1 MPRLTTKLGENV
13 FKKWEE
19 NDKEQKKREML
30 MEDKIRTLR
39 KDRNV
44 KRREKEIGKENSP
57 KKRRKIEIEKEK
69 LTEKEKQQSEREDTI
84 RRSQ

>member
-1 MPRLTTKLGENV
+1 M
-13 FKKWEE
+13 FKKWDE
-19 NDKEQKKREML
+19 NDKEEKKREML

-44 KRREKEIGKENSP
+44 KRREKEIGKENPP

-69 LTEKEKQQSEREDTI
+69 LTEKEKKQSEREDTI
-84 RRSQ
+84 RKRR